1 MGEHMEALAAHEK
14 ALEIRQHIL
23 PLNHLHVA
31 TCYNTI
37 GLVYE
42 NTGEYSKALCCYKK
56 DLEISEKLFLQS
68 IPTWLHRTTA

>member
-42 NTGEYSKALCCYKK
+42 NML
-56 DLEISEKLFLQS
+56 L
-68 IPTWLHRTTA
+68 